1 MHVLHFHAGLIHRL
15 HFHPDPH
22 LQPADLMRDGRVL
35 HRQRMAI
42 RDHLIGLLAGQQ
54 SGGPAEF
61 EDIALGDLTYSVVAV
76 GVIVRELIG
85 KLRTDHRS
93 VDLILYGNGCIPIRR
108 ILGYVSVLDTVG
120 FIPFE

>member
-1 MHVLHFHAGLIHRL
+1 
-15 HFHPDPH
+15 
-22 LQPADLMRDGRVL
+22 
-35 HRQRMAI
+35 MAI

-76 GVIVRELIG
+76 GVIFRELIG